1 MKKENSLDVPWQRV
15 HVLFRNEHRL
25 PFLRLFKK
33 DFRHCALLFESKDSF
48 LYLDTTLFRIETRV
62 WTKPSSAISYFKKEG
77 WIILTLP
84 YMQTSSLYSFRLNWI
99 DCVSVTKR
107 FLGIKKWGI
116 FTPFQLY
123 KYLKK
128 D

>member
-1 MKKENSLDVPWQRV
+1 MKKQDSLNTPWQCV

-25 PFLRLFKK
+25 PFLKLLKK
-33 DFRHCALLFESKDSF
+33 DFRHCALLFESEDSF
-48 LYLDTTLFRIETRV
+48 LYLDTTLFRIETRI
-62 WTKPSSAISYFKKEG
+62 WIKPAPAISYFKKEG
-77 WIILTLP
+77 WKILTLP
-84 YMQTSSLYSFRLNWI
+84 YIQTCLPHSFRFNWI

-123 KYLKK
+123 KYLRKS
-128 D
+128 